1 MRLALPL
8 ALVLALGGCVATY
21 PTLPDAP
28 AAQIAPIQPARAAA
42 ENFLTVVSRV
52 EPVAERYCRSR
63 GIARN
68 CDFRIVIDDRPGQP
82 PNAFQTLDKLNRPV
96 IGFTLAL
103 IADARNPD
111 ELAFVLG
118 HEAAHHIE
126 GHIPKRQDQALSG
139 ALLAG
144 VLAQASGLSP
154 DEVTKA
160 QNLGAEVAARSYS
173 KDFELQADALGAE
186 IALVAGY
193 DPVLGTG
200 FFDRLPDP
208 GDKFLGSH
216 PPNAARKAQ
225 VAATVRRLQGRS

>member
-1 MRLALPL
+1 MRQSLFAVLL
-8 ALVLALGGCVATY
+8 LALGGCVSTY
-21 PTLPDAP
+21 PAP
-28 AAQIAPIQPARAAA
+28 PPVPQAPSTPVQPARVAA

-52 EPVAERYCRSR
+52 EPVAERYCRNR
-63 GIARN
+63 GMARS

-82 PNAFQTLDKLNRPV
+82 PNAFQTLDSFNRPV

-126 GHIPKRQDQALSG
+126 GHIPQRQEQAMSG

-154 DEVTKA
+154 EEIKAA

-173 KDFELQADALGAE
+173 RDFELQADALGAE
-186 IALVAGY
+186 IALQAGY
-193 DPVLGTG
+193 DPIQGSG

-216 PPNAARKAQ
+216 PPNAQRKAL
-225 VAATVRRLQGRS
+225 VVATVRRLQGS